1 MLNGTGLTVAGN
13 TTLSGT
19 LNGHTIPGGSGTLAL
34 TSDITTGI
42 GNVVE
47 DTTPQLG
54 GNLATNG
61 NNIVGSNGDKIELIS
76 DGTTPFIDVR
86 GGSGAV
92 YYEIYHTNFTDS
104 FIHDGVDIKYRTTPN
119 DLLIE
124 RSENANKIAEFGG
137 DDGHVTLY
145 HNNNERLETTSTSIQ
160 INNAY
165 TLPAAD
171 GNSNQVITTDGSGTL
186 SFASVGSLAGAGIS
200 NVSDDTSPQLGGNLD
215 VVTHSIVSTSN
226 RDINLTPNGTGK
238 VVIGTNGLEFG
249 DGTKFNCT
257 MVLSLTFADASGG
270 GSGESVSWSVTQT
283 SHGLAV
289 GDVIYNNGTNYVKAQ
304 ANATGTLGL
313 FVVSAVADA
322 NTFTATFS
330 GKITL
335 SSLTAGEYYFVSNST
350 AGAYVA
356 TEPTSGYSNPILFAL
371 STTEAVV
378 LPFRPSGLSSDAVEG
393 RTALDVFS
401 KAETNQQVSAFAIAL
416 G

>member
-1 MLNGTGLTVAGN
+1 MVQFR
-13 TTLSGT
+13 
-19 LNGHTIPGGSGTLAL
+19 
-34 TSDITTGI
+34 
-42 GNVVE
+42 
-47 DTTPQLG
+47 QLC
-54 GNLATNG
+54 
-61 NNIVGSNGDKIELIS
+61 
-76 DGTTPFIDVR
+76 R
-86 GGSGAV
+86 W
-92 YYEIYHTNFTDS
+92 
-104 FIHDGVDIKYRTTPN
+104 
-119 DLLIE
+119 
-124 RSENANKIAEFGG
+124 
-137 DDGHVTLY
+137 
-145 HNNNERLETTSTSIQ
+145 Q
-160 INNAY
+160 
-165 TLPAAD
+165 
-171 GNSNQVITTDGSGTL
+171 
-186 SFASVGSLAGAGIS
+186 
-200 NVSDDTSPQLGGNLD
+200 
-215 VVTHSIVSTSN
+215 
-226 RDINLTPNGTGK
+226 
-238 VVIGTNGLEFG
+238 
-249 DGTKFNCT
+249 
-257 MVLSLTFADASGG
+257 DASAG

-378 LPFRPSGLSSDAVEG
+378 LPFRPSGLSSDAIEG

>member
-1 MLNGTGLTVAGN
+1 MQIILDKFRFLGDDDGGSQHVYAKITGKIQDASAGSEDGIIEFANVKAGSNTITARLRSDSLQLLNGTGLTVAGN

-86 GGSGAV
+86 GGSGP
-92 YYEIYHTNFTDS
+92 YIMRFRSFNFTDTA
-104 FIHDGVDIKYRTTPN
+104 DGVDIKYRTTPN

-186 SFASVGSLAGAGIS
+186 SFASVGSLAGA
-200 NVSDDTSPQLGGNLD
+200 VSQTYLMILRLNLEA
-215 VVTHSIVSTSN
+215 TW
-226 RDINLTPNGTGK
+226 
-238 VVIGTNGLEFG
+238 
-249 DGTKFNCT
+249 
-257 MVLSLTFADASGG
+257 MLSLI
-270 GSGESVSWSVTQT
+270 VLYQ
-283 SHGLAV
+283 H
-289 GDVIYNNGTNYVKAQ
+289 
-304 ANATGTLGL
+304 
-313 FVVSAVADA
+313 
-322 NTFTATFS
+322 
-330 GKITL
+330 
-335 SSLTAGEYYFVSNST
+335 LTEIST
-350 AGAYVA
+350 
-356 TEPTSGYSNPILFAL
+356 
-371 STTEAVV
+371 
-378 LPFRPSGLSSDAVEG
+378 
-393 RTALDVFS
+393 
-401 KAETNQQVSAFAIAL
+401 
-416 G
+416 

>member
-1 MLNGTGLTVAGN
+1 MVSDGSTQIYHKGTNLKLDTTDAGIDITGNLTLTSTDVGSSAAPELSLVRDSSSPADADYLGQIRFLGDDDGGSQHVYAKITGKIQDASAGSEDGIIEFANVKAGSNTITARLRSDSLQLLNGTGLTVAGN

-86 GGSGAV
+86 GGSGP
-92 YYEIYHTNFTDS
+92 YIMRFRPGTNFTDTA
-104 FIHDGVDIKYRTTPN
+104 DGVDIKYRTTPN

-186 SFASVGSLAGAGIS
+186 SFASVGSLAGADIS

-249 DGTKFNCT
+249 DGT
-257 MVLSLTFADASGG
+257 V
-270 GSGESVSWSVTQT
+270 QT
-283 SHGLAV
+283 TV
-289 GDVIYNNGTNYVKAQ
+289 P
-304 ANATGTLGL
+304 
-313 FVVSAVADA
+313 VARC
-322 NTFTATFS
+322 
-330 GKITL
+330 KCWW
-335 SSLTAGEYYFVSNST
+335 
-350 AGAYVA
+350 
-356 TEPTSGYSNPILFAL
+356 
-371 STTEAVV
+371 
-378 LPFRPSGLSSDAVEG
+378 
-393 RTALDVFS
+393 
-401 KAETNQQVSAFAIAL
+401 KW
-416 G
+416 